1 MKTTSRF
8 CNTTLLCSIVVLSPS
23 LSSAETKLWN
33 NGNGAVI
40 DVTTGLMWQKNIPD
54 PANGLGV
61 RADYCE
67 KLTLSGSSD
76 WRIPTIK
83 EWFSLVDFD
92 RKTATNSST
101 HHFDVKN
108 YPELTTHSR
117 YLSASYF
124 ADARFPDF
132 EFLIQFQ
139 TIPGDILAGR
149 SVTVDVDNLTTTNLR
164 IACVAEVPSE

>member
-1 MKTTSRF
+1 MNLKNWLSKSAVIG
-8 CNTTLLCSIVVLSPS
+8 SIFVLSPTV
-23 LSSAETKLWN
+23 LIAETKLWD
-33 NGNGAVI
+33 NGTGALI

-54 PANGLGV
+54 PADGFGV

-67 KLTLSGSSD
+67 NLTLSGSSD

-92 RKTATNSST
+92 RKTASNSSMRY
-101 HHFDVKN
+101 FDIAN
-108 YPELTTHSR
+108 YPELNTHPR

-124 ADARFPDF
+124 ADARFPNS

-139 TIPGDILAGR
+139 SGTSGILAGR
-149 SVTVDVDNLTTTNLR
+149 PVSVNIDDLTTGNLR
-164 IACVAEVPSE
+164 IACVAEVRNE